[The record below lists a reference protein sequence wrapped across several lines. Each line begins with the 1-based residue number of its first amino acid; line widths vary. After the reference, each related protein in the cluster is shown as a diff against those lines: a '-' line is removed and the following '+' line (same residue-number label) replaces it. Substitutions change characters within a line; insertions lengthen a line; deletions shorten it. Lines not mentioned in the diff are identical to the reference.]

1 MIMPKITWLG
11 DDQCIW
17 NEVTF
22 SPGVPVAID
31 DAYMIGK
38 ARTNPFFRLEEDVAP
53 LGPAK
58 PEMWTE
64 TAPEPDPP
72 KRKRGRPPKVRHNV
86 DQ

>member
-1 MIMPKITWLG
+1 MPKITWLG
-11 DDQCIW
+11 DDPCVW

-22 SPGVPVAID
+22 PPGVPLEID

-38 ARTNPFFRLEEDVAP
+38 ARNNPFFRLEEDAAQ

-64 TAPEPDPP
+64 TAPEDYPEPP
-72 KRKRGRPPKVRHNV
+72 KRTRGRPPKVRANV